1 MAGAYRTGDR
11 CTSRKKSPM
20 SMPPRSRRGGVA
32 TGAARCAGS
41 ALALAPESAT
51 TTSHT
56 IVRLNIAM
64 HTAILLPAGMRQA
77 IFARLQLSRVSPLRS
92 SQTRAEDG
100 LLPLLPSS
108 NSKARDTLGTP
119 PRTRCECFVKFN
131 RTSSVMCLLQGT
143 TNGKSECTESD
154 LNRRVFLNFKLSFLG
169 VQRRLHRMASFGRT
183 AVLLLVVALSCRAS
197 GTAGGPAVAAPP
209 RLALRRRT
217 TFIGNE
223 QHEGCGGKLSAVSG
237 ETHWST
243 HNQVIISTTAT
254 RASNEAARAKS
265 PAVWLRSHS

>member
-1 MAGAYRTGDR
+1 MAGGYRTGDR

-56 IVRLNIAM
+56 IVRLKIAM

-100 LLPLLPSS
+100 LLLLLPSS
-108 NSKARDTLGTP
+108 NSKARDTLGI
-119 PRTRCECFVKFN
+119 PRTHCEGFVNFTPYPLQEHVYYKGPQMESQISIVVFSLISN
-131 RTSSVMCLLQGT
+131 FPFWEFSEDCIEWLRLGALLCSYSSLRSRAEPRGPQGVPRLLPLHALPSAAARPSSVTSS
-143 TNGKSECTESD
+143 
-154 LNRRVFLNFKLSFLG
+154 
-169 VQRRLHRMASFGRT
+169 
-183 AVLLLVVALSCRAS
+183 
-197 GTAGGPAVAAPP
+197 
-209 RLALRRRT
+209 
-217 TFIGNE
+217 
-223 QHEGCGGKLSAVSG
+223 
-237 ETHWST
+237 
-243 HNQVIISTTAT
+243 T
-254 RASNEAARAKS
+254 RA
-265 PAVWLRSHS
+265 AVESSRR